1 MIHAQN
7 TAHCQVGVVPWNILT
22 SQTRTGSNGSRHF
35 GAVWLGLRQC
45 WIYIPR
51 GYMQEHCN
59 VLFNVSLDVN
69 FWMDSY
75 MYTKGKNKL
84 HRALFYI

>member
-1 MIHAQN
+1 
-7 TAHCQVGVVPWNILT
+7 
-22 SQTRTGSNGSRHF
+22 
-35 GAVWLGLRQC
+35 
-45 WIYIPR
+45 
-51 GYMQEHCN
+51 MQEHCN
-59 VLFNVSLDVN
+59 VLFNVSLDVH